1 MNDSAKIYPI
11 KKAGFSGYKIA
22 EIKATASS
30 KIRKLNTLKSLS
42 KMIALVLVYSRQKLT
57 KSKVKKFVVKMKKY
71 FFAKKTIEKIND
83 FIRQIS
89 AVNT

>member
-1 MNDSAKIYPI
+1 MRAIR
-11 KKAGFSGYKIA
+11 KKAKRVMRA
-22 EIKATASS
+22 NRKKAKRVISLS

>member
-1 MNDSAKIYPI
+1 
-11 KKAGFSGYKIA
+11 
-22 EIKATASS
+22 
-30 KIRKLNTLKSLS
+30 
-42 KMIALVLVYSRQKLT
+42 MIALVLVYSRQKLT